1 MIDFAE
7 TRETEATKVKKRR
20 SKGFARRAVRK
31 GAASDGTVC
40 GGIEA
45 SVERCPEPFRIP

>member
-31 GAASDGTVC
+31 GAASDGTV
-40 GGIEA
+40 
-45 SVERCPEPFRIP
+45 